1 MKIQINPTSLKP
13 VEAIILAAGQSQ
25 RMGEPKLAL
34 PWGKTTVIGA
44 VIQALVEGG
53 AEAGLQGILV
63 VTGGHQPLVEDLL
76 RQISSRVPLRWTFN
90 PRYTGEMFLSLQEG
104 LKHTLPTTQAALVV
118 LGDQPQILAT
128 TVRLILQRYQT
139 EHQPLIAPSYQ
150 MRRGHP
156 WLVDRSLWNELLDLS
171 APQTLRDFFLR
182 HSDKVDYLVVD
193 TPSVLKDIDTPQ
205 DYQREKPLE

>member
-1 MKIQINPTSLKP
+1 MKIQTNSTSLKP

-76 RQISSRVPLRWTFN
+76 RQISSRIPLRWTFN

-156 WLVDRSLWNELLDLS
+156 WLVDRSLWNDLLALS

-193 TPSVLKDIDTPQ
+193 TPSVLKDIDTPK

>member
-1 MKIQINPTSLKP
+1 MKIQTNSTSLKP

-76 RQISSRVPLRWTFN
+76 RQISSRIPLRWTFN

-156 WLVDRSLWNELLDLS
+156 WLVDRSLWNDLLALS

>member
-1 MKIQINPTSLKP
+1 
-13 VEAIILAAGQSQ
+13 
-25 RMGEPKLAL
+25 MGEPKLAL

-76 RQISSRVPLRWTFN
+76 RQISSRIPLRWTFN

-156 WLVDRSLWNELLDLS
+156 WLVDRSLWNDLLALS

-193 TPSVLKDIDTPQ
+193 TPSVLKDIDTPK

>member
-1 MKIQINPTSLKP
+1 MKIQTNSTSLKP

-76 RQISSRVPLRWTFN
+76 RQISSRIPLRWTFN

-156 WLVDRSLWNELLDLS
+156 WLVDRSLWNDLLALS

-205 DYQREKPLE
+205 EYQREKPLE